1 MSHQKNFNLSNG
13 LFNWRMIIAFFCGVL
28 FISLINFAYSSIAVK
43 DNKYSQKDEE
53 QIRTKGQ
60 KFTSPLLEC
69 SDVRPLRVDLFSKL
83 EEELNSTVPQ
93 GIDKDGVEVSV
104 YLRDLTNGGWLD
116 IGSKELYQ
124 PASLMKLPTLIAA
137 FKKYDTS
144 PEYFNEVTEA
154 SFVFGKNATQNIIT
168 GQLLT
173 EGQEVTIGD
182 LVRRTVLF
190 SDNMAH
196 DTLANKLGIVR
207 IESVLEDFG
216 IPPLTSRE
224 DYKISP
230 RIYARFLRILYN
242 STYFSQK
249 TSEEILALLAESR
262 FDKGIRSGVPKNIAI
277 ASKFGER
284 VMSEGGSTTF
294 QLHDCGIVY
303 ASRPYILC
311 IMTKGPSFEPLY
323 KKISTISKT
332 VYDVMQ

>member
-1 MSHQKNFNLSNG
+1 MSNQKNSNQFNDL
-13 LFNWRMIIAFFCGVL
+13 LNWRIAVAFFCGVL
-28 FISLINFAYSSIAVK
+28 LVLFVNFAYDSFTIK
-43 DNKYSQKDEE
+43 DGENLQKDEE

-69 SDVRPLRVDLFSKL
+69 SEIRPLRVDLFSKL
-83 EEELNSTVPQ
+83 EDVLTSTVPQ
-93 GIDKDGVEVSV
+93 EIDKDGVEVSV
-104 YLRDLTNGGWLD
+104 YLRDLTNGGWLE

-137 FKKYDTS
+137 YKRYDTT
-144 PEYFNEVTEA
+144 PEYFNEVAEA
-154 SFVFGKNATQNIIT
+154 SLVFGKNATQNIIS
-168 GQLLT
+168 GEPLA

-196 DTLANKLGIVR
+196 DTLAGRLGIIR

-216 IPPLTSRE
+216 IPPLTTVE
-224 DYKISP
+224 EYKISP

-242 STYFSQK
+242 STYLSQK
-249 TSEEILALLAESR
+249 SSEELLTLLTKSK
-262 FDKGIRSGVPKNIAI
+262 FDKGIRAGVPKNVTV

-284 VMSEGGSTTF
+284 VMNIEGVKKF

-311 IMTKGPSFEPLY
+311 IMTRGPSFEPLY
-323 KKISTISKT
+323 EKISGVSKL